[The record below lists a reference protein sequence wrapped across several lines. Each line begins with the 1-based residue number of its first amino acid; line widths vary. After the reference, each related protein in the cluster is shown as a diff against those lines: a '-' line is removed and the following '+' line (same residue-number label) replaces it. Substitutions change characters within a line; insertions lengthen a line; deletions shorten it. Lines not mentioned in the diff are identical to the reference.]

1 MFKIGDFV
9 VYKRDVCVVKEIV
22 EKHYQDT
29 DYYLLNPIDDSS
41 LKIYV
46 LTNNN
51 DLRNVIS
58 KEEAFKLIEKIP
70 SIEIISSQDKMME
83 NHYKELMK
91 NDCLED
97 LITIIKTAY
106 LRNDDRLKQ
115 GKKISEKDDNYFKR
129 AEKIL
134 YNELSIALN
143 MSVLDTK
150 DYIIKNLENK

>member
-106 LRNDDRLKQ
+106 LRNDDRLRQ

>member
-97 LITIIKTAY
+97 LITIIKIAY
-106 LRNDDRLKQ
+106 LRNDNRLKQ

>member
-9 VYKRDVCVVKEIV
+9 VYKRDVCVIKDIS
-22 EKHYQDT
+22 EKHYQDI

-41 LKIYV
+41 LKLYV
-46 LTNNN
+46 PINNN
-51 DLRNVIS
+51 DLRKVIS
-58 KEEAFKLIEKIP
+58 KEEALELIDKIP
-70 SIEIISSQDKMME
+70 SIEVISSQDKMME

-97 LITIIKTAY
+97 LVTIIKTAY

-134 YNELSIALN
+134 YNELSISLG
-143 MSVLDTK
+143 MSVSNTK
-150 DYIIKNLENK
+150 NYIIKSIEK